1 MVVLRLEQWDPQRLP
16 VEQEL
21 RLDIQRHRMEQAQ
34 WPARIQCLPSVLPD
48 FRCRRVELGLQPDF
62 QCHQMEQVR

>member
-1 MVVLRLEQWDPQRLP
+1 